1 MRQLDCDT
9 PKGQQFIIKQ
19 HEVERWIEQRFGV
32 KVKTS
37 NNKIEKYDAVIYRN
51 NNLFAV
57 CEIKTREFWNRL
69 KKEPFTVERMKQ
81 SDYLITTEKLKVLQQ
96 QSKLHGIPSLIFL
109 RIPYDNKVANIQVTD
124 KLGNFMIDFK
134 TRVSRTF
141 YSINDEKGKTP
152 RSNAFIKYNPE
163 VCKFYPFN

>member
-9 PKGQQFIIKQ
+9 PKGQKFIINQ
-19 HEVERWIEQRFGV
+19 HEVERWIEQRFCV

-37 NNKIEKYDAVIYRN
+37 NSKIEKYDAAIYRDG
-51 NNLFAV
+51 NLSAV

-81 SDYLITTEKLKVLQQ
+81 SDYLITAEKLDVLQQ
-96 QSKLHGIPSLIFL
+96 QSKLHSIPSLIFL
-109 RIPYDNKVANIQVTD
+109 RIPHDNKVAMIQVTD
-124 KLGNFMIDFK
+124 REGNFMIDFE

-152 RSNAFIKYNPE
+152 RSNAFIKYSPK
-163 VCKFYPFN
+163 VCKFYSFS